1 MKSKSLFLIGLL
13 GVLLVGCG
21 SNTPKSDNDLIKEAY
36 KEAVA
41 GDKSYIT
48 EIDGKQFIEEIKQNN
63 IPYNEYKNGI
73 FKRVELSTILTGEQC
88 KMDVDKVYG
97 NYGTIFVT
105 CGPMQSMT
113 TYVKKID
120 GQWKIPVKE

>member
-1 MKSKSLFLIGLL
+1 MKSKSLFLVGLL
-13 GVLLVGCG
+13 GMLFVGCG

-41 GDKSYIT
+41 GDKSFVV
-48 EIDGKQFIEEIKQNN
+48 EVEREQFMEEIKQNN
-63 IPYNEYKNGI
+63 IPYKSYKNGM

-97 NYGTIFVT
+97 NYGTIFVS
-105 CGPMQSMT
+105 CGPLQSMT

-120 GQWKIPVKE
+120 GQWKLPVVE